1 MVSGATHQMQVTV
14 DEIFGPLVPIFKFDT
29 EDEVVRLRN
38 STELGLA
45 GYFVSRDVSGVM
57 RVAQK
62 L

>member
-1 MVSGATHQMQVTV
+1 MQVTV